1 MSNQKENKKPGY
13 GVETFVFL
21 IVLIGSL
28 CVLGNIMGVGP
39 MFKTIMQTAYHLLLE
54 TVLYIVSVC
63 CIMGAVG
70 TLMSEFGVVAL
81 AEKVL
86 SPLMR
91 PLFGL
96 PGAASLGVVTTF
108 LSDNPAAVA
117 LAEDT
122 KTAPYFKKYQV
133 PALCNLGTT
142 FGMGIIVTAFMIGLG
157 SEYVPAVGVGLV
169 ATLVGAIVST
179 RLFLSMSKRHYIK
192 EGTWEEMQQQAE
204 PLTKEDA
211 PAAKAEVEEV
221 KEKKSVF
228 ARAMDAMLE
237 GGKLGWQIGFA
248 TTPGVLCICTLI
260 MILTFGP
267 GSVDGVAA
275 YTGAAYEGVAVLPKL
290 GNLIAPVTNLLFGF
304 KDGAAIAFPITAL
317 GAVGAA
323 MGMTPAL
330 IESGAVGPNE
340 IAVYTAIGVT
350 WSGYLSTHIS
360 IMDALHARKLIPQA
374 LISHTI
380 AGIVAGVF
388 AHYLFMVVG

>member
-1 MSNQKENKKPGY
+1 
-13 GVETFVFL
+13 
-21 IVLIGSL
+21 
-28 CVLGNIMGVGP
+28 
-39 MFKTIMQTAYHLLLE
+39 
-54 TVLYIVSVC
+54 
-63 CIMGAVG
+63 
-70 TLMSEFGVVAL
+70 
-81 AEKVL
+81 
-86 SPLMR
+86 
-91 PLFGL
+91 
-96 PGAASLGVVTTF
+96 
-108 LSDNPAAVA
+108 
-117 LAEDT
+117 
-122 KTAPYFKKYQV
+122 
-133 PALCNLGTT
+133 
-142 FGMGIIVTAFMIGLG
+142 MGIIVTAFMIGLG

-169 ATLVGAIVST
+169 ATLVGGIVST

-204 PLTKEDA
+204 PLMKEGA
-211 PAAKAEVEEV
+211 PAAKAEAEEV

-380 AGIVAGVF
+380 AGIAAGVF